1 MGQWQ
6 HKCRVSLLESEL
18 LPVFPTPRVSI
29 LIAIYFSSHL
39 AVSLYLVY
47 CHSALSCYFKA
58 FALNNHNQ

>member
-6 HKCRVSLLESEL
+6 HECRVSLLGFEVFL
-18 LPVFPTPRVSI
+18 AFPTPRISI